1 MRDRTFSRFS
11 VSTMTRHEDLEKI
24 FERLIV
30 FWRDGPRIGGSALKP
45 HQVHSESV
53 RYIMVIFECIIVLA
67 SVTDIIINRS
77 TTFLLTSIAVSVDIF
92 SKR

>member
-1 MRDRTFSRFS
+1 MDREKVGVFLAPS
-11 VSTMTRHEDLEKI
+11 STN
-24 FERLIV
+24 
-30 FWRDGPRIGGSALKP
+30 
-45 HQVHSESV
+45 VHSESV

-67 SVTDIIINRS
+67 SVTDIIINRR